1 MQALS
6 AADTTVIR
14 GITLRKGP
22 AREACFTVVEE
33 NTKLSFNADPEY
45 EKSKDMSERMRRNRI
60 HTHMH
65 NEMQSIEI
73 AAQMLVDFADA
84 PWELRMELARQC
96 WDESRHSAVL
106 LRRLQEMGGYKGEF
120 PVMHY
125 EWNITCMQDS
135 LAARLAIQNR
145 TFEGGEMDILKVHVQ
160 LWRDAGDET
169 TAELLEGIL
178 SDEIHH
184 VRFANVWLKRLA
196 KDDPRVLLKVLTGIT
211 FMKRVSQVFA
221 PAPDDVNASGA
232 KIVNTVHTDPTT
244 NVDDRRLAEFTD
256 QEIAELL
263 RKDGFGQIVPRPA

>member
-1 MQALS
+1 MQPLS

-14 GITLRKGP
+14 GVTVRKGP
-22 AREACFTVVEE
+22 AREACFNVVED
-33 NTKLSFNADPEY
+33 NSKLSFNADPNF
-45 EKSKDMSERMRRNRI
+45 EKGKDMSEVNRRNRL

-73 AAQMLVDFADA
+73 AALCLSDFPDA

-96 WDESRHSAVL
+96 WDESRHSAGL
-106 LRRLQEMGGYKGEF
+106 LRRLKEMGGRKGEF

-125 EWNITCMQDS
+125 EWNITGMQDS

-145 TFEGGEMDILKVHVQ
+145 TFEGGEMDVLKIHAQ
-160 LWRDAGDET
+160 LWRDEGDES
-169 TAELLEGIL
+169 TAELLETIL

-196 KDDPRVLLKVLTGIT
+196 KDDPGVLLKVLRGIG
-211 FMKRVSQVFA
+211 FMKQVSQAFA
-221 PAPDDVNASGA
+221 PAPDDVNVSGVRVA
-232 KIVNTVHTDPTT
+232 DTSHPSPT
-244 NVDDRRLAEFTD
+244 NVDDRRLAEFTE

-263 RKDGFGQIVPRPA
+263 RQDGFGAMVPRPA